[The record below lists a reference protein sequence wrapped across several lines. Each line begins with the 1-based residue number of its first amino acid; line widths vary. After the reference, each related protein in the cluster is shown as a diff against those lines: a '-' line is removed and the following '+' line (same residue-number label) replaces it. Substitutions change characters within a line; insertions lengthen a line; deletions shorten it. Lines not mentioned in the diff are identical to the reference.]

1 MEYIYPFNG
10 KTNKKALV
18 ENKTFYS
25 LYKKHLRKI
34 LFYYLCRIIK
44 PIAYKQK

>member
-25 LYKKHLRKI
+25 LYKIYLRKI
-34 LFYYLCRIIK
+34 LFYYLCKIIK
-44 PIAYKQK
+44 PITYKQK